1 MNITKTHDLAQ
12 DILEALRV
20 IQDTPGLKAE
30 ARTNPQSVMDKLGLS
45 GIARQAVTLGIAPL
59 ALAPA
64 GPGTG
69 VPGRILAWL

>member
-1 MNITKTHDLAQ
+1 MNSTMTHDLAQ
-12 DILEALRV
+12 NILEALRA
-20 IQDTPGLKAE
+20 IQDTPAFTDE
-30 ARTNPQSVMDKLGLS
+30 AATNPQSLMDKLGLS
-45 GIARQAVTLGIAPL
+45 GIARQAVALGIAPM